1 MADVKISGALLRDML
16 ITGAAL
22 LERNKALIDS
32 LNVFPVPDGDT
43 GTNMTMTMQSAI
55 KEIKNANCTTVT
67 CVADALS
74 LGALKGARGNSGVI
88 LSQLFRGFSRA
99 LKDAEDM
106 DAAMLSDALRMGTE
120 AAYKAVMKP
129 KEGTLLTVSRMIS
142 EAVSEACA
150 RGANVYALIDI
161 MVDAGERALLLTP
174 ELLPVLKEA
183 GVIDSG
189 GKGLVTIYRGFKMAI
204 DGEEIGDIETMPVTS
219 IEAPVEDVLSLQEV
233 FDIRFP
239 YCTEFFITHLTEDFQ
254 EADLDKF
261 REKLMNIGDSVVI
274 AYDAGMVKVHVHTPS
289 PGKAMQFALRMGEV
303 DKVKIE
309 NMRQQNRDIQEQRKK
324 AEKEFALV
332 AVTSGEGIGKVMKDL
347 AIDALVQ
354 GGQTMNPSIEDLA
367 KTIYRVNARNVYVLP
382 NNSNIILAAQQAAE
396 VSECK
401 VVVIP
406 TKNIPQGI
414 AAAMAFHPDMSTQE
428 NEKRMTDALGKVISG
443 AVTYAVRDTTLNG
456 ETIKKDDII
465 GLMDGKI
472 VTVNGSPH
480 ETSLKLLRMMLEKNG
495 EPDCIVTMFYGES
508 MQEAT
513 ATELVEILQG
523 EYPEVEFI
531 VEDGGQPIYYYYFSV
546 E

>member
-1 MADVKISGALLRDML
+1 MNGIKISGALFRDML

-55 KEIKNANCTTVT
+55 KEIKNAKDDTITS
-67 CVADALS
+67 VADALS

-106 DAAMLSDALRMGTE
+106 DAAMLSNALKMGTE

-142 EAVSEACA
+142 EAVEQAA
-150 RGANVYALIDI
+150 ENGANVYSLIDI
-161 MVDAGERALLLTP
+161 MVEEGERALLRTP
-174 ELLPVLKEA
+174 DLLPVLKEA

-204 DGEEIGDIETMPVTS
+204 DGEEIGEQEELS
-219 IEAPVEDVLSLQEV
+219 ALKEAPAEDVLSLQEV

-239 YCTEFFITHLTEDFQ
+239 YCTEFFITHLAENFV
-254 EADLDKF
+254 EEDLDKF
-261 REKLMNIGDSVVI
+261 RDKLTNIGDSVVI
-274 AYDAGMVKVHVHTPS
+274 AFDAGMVKVHVHTPS
-289 PGKAMQFALRMGEV
+289 PGKALQFALRLGEI
-303 DKVKIE
+303 DNIKIE
-309 NMRQQNRDIQEQRKK
+309 NMREQNREIQKKRKES
-324 AEKEFALV
+324 EKEFAIIAVV
-332 AVTSGEGIGKVMKDL
+332 AGDGIGGVMKNL
-347 AIDALVQ
+347 AVDALIQ
-354 GGQTMNPSIEDLA
+354 GGQTMNPSIEDIS
-367 KTIYRVNARNVYVLP
+367 KTIYKVNARTVYVLP

-396 VSECK
+396 VSECE
-401 VVVIP
+401 VIVIP
-406 TKNIPQGI
+406 TKTIPQGI
-414 AAAMAFHPDMSTQE
+414 AAAMAFHPDLSVQD
-428 NEKRMTDALGKVISG
+428 NIKRMEDAIKKIVSG
-443 AVTYAVRDTTLNG
+443 SVTYAVRDTTLNG
-456 ETIKKDDII
+456 EKIHKDDII

-472 VTVNGSPH
+472 ATVNGSPH
-480 ETSLKLLRMMLEKNG
+480 ETSLKLLRMMLKKNG
-495 EPDCIVTMFYGES
+495 EPDTIVTIFYGES

-513 ATELVEILQG
+513 AEELVETLQE

-531 VEDGGQPIYYYYFSV
+531 IENGGQPIYYYYFSV